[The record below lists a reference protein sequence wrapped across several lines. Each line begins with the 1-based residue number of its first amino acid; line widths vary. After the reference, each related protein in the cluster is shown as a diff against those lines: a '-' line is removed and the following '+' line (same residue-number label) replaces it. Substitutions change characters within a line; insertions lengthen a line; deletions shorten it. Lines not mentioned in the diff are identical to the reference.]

1 MDLVLDRTGYK
12 RYLLEESE
20 RGEERW
26 ENIQEFRNTAGEL
39 AHLGLPDALTEFLE
53 GVSLVSDI
61 DSLEEKP
68 DAITL
73 ITLHQVKGLEFPV
86 VFIVGMEEGILPHMR
101 SMDDPAA
108 LEEERRLCYVGITR
122 AKERLYLMR
131 AFRRRVGFRGGSE
144 PSSPSRYLA
153 DIPRELVMTEREPSA
168 RARATKWTSSAP
180 RIEPAMAGEVTRR
193 RAGEPTVSQAATAV
207 FSVGDKVRHATFGEG
222 IVMSCKPSGTDF
234 EATVAFKEGHGVK
247 RLLLSYAALEKV
259 E

>member
-1 MDLVLDRTGYK
+1 
-12 RYLLEESE
+12 
-20 RGEERW
+20 
-26 ENIQEFRNTAGEL
+26 
-39 AHLGLPDALTEFLE
+39 LTEFLE
-53 GVSLVSDI
+53 GISLVSDI
-61 DSLEEKP
+61 DSLEERP

-101 SMDDPAA
+101 SMEDPAE

-144 PSSPSRYLA
+144 PSMASRYLA
-153 DIPRELVMTEREPSA
+153 DIPSELILTEREPPA
-168 RARATKWTSSAP
+168 RTRATKWASSAP
-180 RIEPAMAGEVTRR
+180 RIESAMACVVTRR
-193 RAGEPTVSQAATAV
+193 RASEPAAPEAATAA
-207 FSVGDKVRHATFGEG
+207 FSVGDKVRHATFGDG

-234 EATVAFKEGHGVK
+234 EATVAFKGHGAK
-247 RLLLSYAALEKV
+247 RLLLSLAALEKV